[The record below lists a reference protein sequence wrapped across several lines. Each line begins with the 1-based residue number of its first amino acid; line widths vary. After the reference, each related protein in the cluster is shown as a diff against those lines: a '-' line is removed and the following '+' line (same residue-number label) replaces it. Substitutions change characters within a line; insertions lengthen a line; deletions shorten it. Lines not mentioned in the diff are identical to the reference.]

1 MARYSPEFEKSQDSI
16 SAVAH
21 VSGFRSNLY
30 QRRMMQEISVSI
42 HIHGEDRTPQ
52 ISDWKIRWNGRHEAL
67 TLICHFHSGKSFSW
81 PLSDCRV
88 TPTRELDKTLLVKKG
103 STVVSAIDRAVIYGE
118 KYAVVHYPGSSRPYA
133 MKLDSI
139 EFVPQSTMK
148 DEAIFHY
155 FVAVANARE
164 ERATSEVQKQ
174 IAANV
179 VRQLEKLPACPG
191 TALHA
196 YCTRQFA
203 RQAPAGPLI
212 YPFGVNASQL
222 VAVERAFTSQVSLIE
237 GPPGTGKTQTI
248 LNIIANVLVR
258 GKTVAVL
265 SNNNAAVENVYE
277 KLGKSGLDYLVAR
290 LGSKEHREKFF
301 ARMPTVP
308 PGAPEPPP
316 AMARIQATLAQLK
329 DHLQAH
335 NTAAQLQAEVDELSI
350 ERRHLLQWQQ
360 ENGVQ
365 ASPSLDKYG
374 LSPRKTADL
383 MAYLFHLAEKRIR
396 LQDRIALLLNFR
408 IFRAKPFDDVDRRQS
423 VIHALQLHYYDQA
436 LRKKEATLAACRA
449 SLERGDFKALLDE
462 LTDGSMRYLKCHI
475 HAHIQDSQTFEAND
489 YRRNFD
495 AFVKRFPILGSSTHS
510 IVNSIE
516 TGAVLDYVIIDEASQ
531 QDIVPGILALGCAK
545 NLVIV
550 GDGRQLAHIPVAL
563 GLAAPADDWDCEKHS
578 LLDSCLG
585 VFKGALPR
593 TLLKEHYRCH
603 PRIIQFCNQQFYDN
617 ALIPMTRD
625 DGKQVLRL
633 VVTAKGNHTRKN
645 TNLRELDS
653 LLKILDDAGEG
664 LWQDED
670 GRGFIAPFRAQVAL
684 SSAHL
689 PADFVKD
696 TVHKF
701 QGRECDEI
709 VFSTVLDKK
718 RSSQARLDFV
728 DDPRMIN
735 VAVSRAKNRF
745 TLVTG
750 DEVFAA
756 NNGPIAALVRYIIYY
771 ADDGQVHRAP
781 VVSAFDL
788 LYKEYDQSLAR
799 LDAKLRPADSRYKS
813 EQILAQV
820 LREAMSE
827 ASGRALTFHTQI
839 ALNQVASSSNPALTE
854 RERAFM
860 AHRASCDFVLYFK
873 VGKMP
878 LGVIEV
884 DGASHD
890 RPDQA
895 ERDALKNSILEKSHI
910 PLLRLRTVESRI
922 KERVAEFLTQW
933 TRNVLSA

>member
-1 MARYSPEFEKSQDSI
+1 MTQGPR
-16 SAVAH
+16 
-21 VSGFRSNLY
+21 
-30 QRRMMQEISVSI
+30 ISV
-42 HIHGEDRTPQ
+42 HVRGEDRTRQ
-52 ISDWKIRWNGRHEAL
+52 IRDWTIWWNDQRAAL
-67 TLICHFHSGKSFSW
+67 MLTCHFHSGKSFHSL
-81 PLSDCRV
+81 LSDCRV
-88 TPTRELDKTLLVKKG
+88 TPTRELGKALLLKKG
-103 STVVSAIDRAVIYGE
+103 SSVVSELDKAVIYGE
-118 KYAVVHYPGSSRPYA
+118 KYAVVNYRGKSKSYA
-133 MKLDSI
+133 MKLDSDI
-139 EFVPQSTMK
+139 ELVPQTTMK
-148 DEAIFHY
+148 DEAIFQY

-164 ERATSEVQKQ
+164 ERATSEEQRK

-179 VRQLEKLPACPG
+179 VGQLEKLPACPG

-196 YCTRQFA
+196 YCMRQLVRHA
-203 RQAPAGPLI
+203 LSTPLI

-222 VAVERAFTSQVSLIE
+222 AAVEQALTSQVSLIE

-248 LNIIANVLVR
+248 LNIIANVLLR

-290 LGSKEHREKFF
+290 LGSREHREKFF
-301 ARMPTVP
+301 AALPTVP
-308 PGAPEPPP
+308 PSVPGPAPTMES
-316 AMARIQATLAQLK
+316 IQAILAQLK

-335 NTAAQLQAEVDELSI
+335 NTAAQLQAEVDELAI
-350 ERRHLLQWQQ
+350 ERRYLLQWQQ
-360 ENGVQ
+360 ENGLLT
-365 ASPSLDKYG
+365 APSLDKYR

-383 MAYLFHLAEKRIR
+383 MAYLSHLAQRRVR
-396 LQDRIALLLNFR
+396 LQDRMALLLNFR
-408 IFRAKPFDDVDRRQS
+408 ILRTKPFGDGDKRQA
-423 VIHALQLHYYDQA
+423 VIHALQLHYYDRA
-436 LRKKEATLAACRA
+436 LQEKEAALAACRA
-449 SLERGDFKALLDE
+449 SLERGDFKALLDQ
-462 LTDGSMRYLKCHI
+462 LTADSMQFLKCHL
-475 HAHIQDSQTFEAND
+475 HAHIQDSQAFEAKD
-489 YRRNFD
+489 YQQNFD

-516 TGAVLDYVIIDEASQ
+516 KGAVLDYVIIDEASQ
-531 QDIVPGILALGCAK
+531 QDIIPGILALGCAK

-550 GDGRQLAHIPVAL
+550 GDDKQLAHIPVAL
-563 GLAAPADDWDCEKHS
+563 GMAAPAEDCDCEKHS
-578 LLDSCLG
+578 LLDSCLM
-585 VFKGALPR
+585 VFKEALPR

-617 ALIPMTRD
+617 ALIPMTLD
-625 DGKQVLRL
+625 DGEQALRL
-633 VVTAKGNHTRKN
+633 VVTAKGNHTRGNK
-645 TNLRELDS
+645 NLRELDS
-653 LLKILDDAGEG
+653 LLKTLDDAGERLG
-664 LWQDED
+664 HDKD

-684 SSAHL
+684 SGEHL

-718 RSSQARLDFV
+718 RNSQDRLDFV
-728 DDPRMIN
+728 DDPRMVN
-735 VAVSRAKNRF
+735 VAVSRAQNRF

-750 DEVFAA
+750 DEVFAT
-756 NNGPIAALVRYIIYY
+756 NNGPIAALVRYVTYY
-771 ADDGQVHRAP
+771 ADDEQIHRAP

-788 LYKEYDQSLAR
+788 LYREYDQSLERLNAR
-799 LDAKLRPADSRYKS
+799 LRPADSRYKS

-820 LREAMSE
+820 LREATSR
-827 ASGRALTFHTQI
+827 ASGRALTFHKQI

-873 VGKMP
+873 VGKTP

-895 ERDALKNSILEKSHI
+895 ARDALKNSILQKSSV

-922 KERVAEFLTQW
+922 EEKVAAFLARW
-933 TRNVLSA
+933 TRSASSA

>member
-1 MARYSPEFEKSQDSI
+1 MSPGLDRTCIRERMTQ
-16 SAVAH
+16 AV
-21 VSGFRSNLY
+21 R
-30 QRRMMQEISVSI
+30 VSI
-42 HIHGEDRTPQ
+42 HVRGDDRTRQ
-52 ISDWKIRWNGRHEAL
+52 ISDWEVRWDKRREAL
-67 TLICHFHSGKSFSW
+67 TLTCHFHSGKSFTS
-81 PLSDCRV
+81 PLSDCLV
-88 TPTRELDKTLLVKKG
+88 TPIRELDKALLVKKG
-103 STVVSAIDRAVIYGE
+103 SAVVSAIDQAVIYGE
-118 KYAVVHYPGSSRPYA
+118 KYAVVHYSGNPRPYV
-133 MKLDSI
+133 MKLDSGI
-139 EFVPQSTMK
+139 EFASQTTMK
-148 DEAIFHY
+148 DEAVFQY
-155 FVAVANARE
+155 FVAVASARQQ
-164 ERATSEVQKQ
+164 RAASEVQRQ

-179 VRQLEKLPACPG
+179 ARQLGRLPACQG

-196 YCTRQFA
+196 YCTRQPA
-203 RQAPAGPLI
+203 TQAPAGPLI

-248 LNIIANVLVR
+248 LNIIANALVR

-277 KLGKSGLDYLVAR
+277 KLAKSGLDYLVAQ

-301 ARMPTVP
+301 ARLPSVP
-308 PGAPEPPP
+308 PGVPEP
-316 AMARIQATLAQLK
+316 ALTMARIQEILGQLK
-329 DHLQAH
+329 GYLQAQ
-335 NTAAQLQAEVDELSI
+335 NRTAQLQAEVDELAI
-350 ERRHLLQWQQ
+350 ERRHLLHWQQ

-365 ASPSLDKYG
+365 TSPSLDKYG

-383 MAYLFHLAEKRIR
+383 MAYLSHLAERRVR

-408 IFRAKPFDDVDRRQS
+408 IFRTRPFGDGAKRQAA
-423 VIHALQLHYYDQA
+423 IHALQLHYYDQA
-436 LRKKEATLAACRA
+436 LREKEAALAACRA
-449 SLERGDFKALLDE
+449 SLESHGFEALLGE
-462 LTDGSMRYLKCHI
+462 LTAGSMQHLKNHL
-475 HAHIQDSQTFEAND
+475 HAHVQDSQTFEATN
-489 YRRNFD
+489 YRLNFD

-510 IVNSIE
+510 IVNSIA
-516 TGAVLDYVIIDEASQ
+516 TGAMLDYVIIDEASQ

-550 GDGRQLAHIPVAL
+550 GDGRQLAHIPTAL
-563 GLAAPADDWDCEKHS
+563 GLAAPADEWDCEKHS
-578 LLDSCLG
+578 LLESCLG
-585 VFKGALPR
+585 VFKEALPR

-625 DGKQVLRL
+625 DGKPALCL

-653 LLKILDDAGEG
+653 LLKTLDDAGEG
-664 LWQDED
+664 LWQGED
-670 GRGFIAPFRAQVAL
+670 GRGFIAPFRAQVTL
-684 SSAHL
+684 SGTYL

-718 RSSQARLDFV
+718 VICQDRLNFV
-728 DDPRMIN
+728 DDPRMVN
-735 VAVSRAKNRF
+735 VAVSRARNRF

-750 DEVFAA
+750 DEVFTA
-756 NNGPIAALVRYIIYY
+756 NNGPLSALVRYLSYY
-771 ADDGQVHRAP
+771 ADDGQFHHAP

-788 LYKEYDQSLAR
+788 LYKEYDQSLTR
-799 LDAKLRPADSRYKS
+799 LHAKLRPTDSRYKS

-820 LREAMSE
+820 LRDAMSE
-827 ASGRALTFHTQI
+827 ASGQALTFHTQI
-839 ALNQVASSSNPALTE
+839 ALNQVAALNNPALTE

-873 VGKMP
+873 VGKTP

-884 DGASHD
+884 DGGSHD

-895 ERDALKNSILEKSHI
+895 ERDALKNSILAKSHI

-922 KERVAEFLTQW
+922 EERVADFLAQW
-933 TRNVLSA
+933 TRNVSQRMNGL

>member
-1 MARYSPEFEKSQDSI
+1 MT
-16 SAVAH
+16 
-21 VSGFRSNLY
+21 
-30 QRRMMQEISVSI
+30 QEICVSI
-42 HIHGEDRTPQ
+42 HVHGEDRTRQ
-52 ISDWKIRWNGRHEAL
+52 ISDWEVQWNERREAL
-67 TLICHFHSGKSFSW
+67 MLTCHFHSRKSFSW

-88 TPTRELDKTLLVKKG
+88 TPSWELDKALLVKKG
-103 STVVSAIDRAVIYGE
+103 SAVVSALDKVKIYGE
-118 KYAVVHYPGSSRPYA
+118 KYAVVHYPGSSRPYVWK
-133 MKLDSI
+133 MNDNIK
-139 EFVPQSTMK
+139 FVPQTTTK
-148 DEAIFHY
+148 DEAIFRY
-155 FVAVANARE
+155 FVAVAKARE
-164 ERATSEVQKQ
+164 KRAASKEQKQ

-179 VRQLEKLPACPG
+179 VRQLEKLPASPD

-196 YCTRQFA
+196 YCTRRLA
-203 RQAPAGPLI
+203 RQAPAGSLI

-301 ARMPTVP
+301 ASLPAVP
-308 PGAPEPPP
+308 PGATEPAPT
-316 AMARIQATLAQLK
+316 MARIQEILAQLK

-335 NTAAQLQAEVDELSI
+335 NTAAQMRAEMDELAI
-350 ERRHLLQWQQ
+350 ERRHLLRWQQ

-374 LSPRKTADL
+374 LSPRKAVDL
-383 MAYLFHLAEKRIR
+383 MAYLSHLAEKRIG
-396 LQDRIALLLNFR
+396 LQDRIALLLNFK
-408 IFRAKPFDDVDRRQS
+408 IFRTKPFGDEDKRQS
-423 VIHALQLHYYDQA
+423 VIHALQLHYYDRA
-436 LRKKEATLAACRA
+436 LREKEAALAACRA
-449 SLERGDFKALLDE
+449 SLERSDFKALLDE
-462 LTDGSMRYLKCHI
+462 LTVSSMRFLKCYL
-475 HAHIQDSQTFEAND
+475 HAHVQDSQAFDAKG

-516 TGAVLDYVIIDEASQ
+516 AGAVLDYVIIDEASQ
-531 QDIVPGILALGCAK
+531 QDIIPGILALGCAR

-550 GDGRQLAHIPVAL
+550 GDGRQLAHIPVVL

-578 LLDSCLG
+578 LLDSCLA
-585 VFKGALPR
+585 VFKDASPK

-617 ALIPMTRD
+617 ALIPMMQD
-625 DGKQVLRL
+625 DSKQALRL
-633 VVTAKGNHTRKN
+633 IVTAKGNHTRKN

-653 LLKILDDAGEG
+653 LLKILGDAEEG
-664 LWQDED
+664 LWQSMD

-684 SSAHL
+684 SGAHI
-689 PADFVKD
+689 PADFIKD

-728 DDPRMIN
+728 DDPRMVN
-735 VAVSRAKNRF
+735 VAVSRAKSRF

-756 NNGPIAALVRYIIYY
+756 NNGPIAALVRYITYY

-799 LDAKLRPADSRYKS
+799 LNVKLRPADSRYKS
-813 EQILAQV
+813 ERILAQM
-820 LREAMSE
+820 LREVMSE

-839 ALNQVASSSNPALTE
+839 ALNQVASSNNPALTE

-910 PLLRLRTVESRI
+910 PLLRLRTVEGRI
-922 KERVAEFLTQW
+922 RERVATFLAQW
-933 TRNVLSA
+933 TSNISSA

>member
-1 MARYSPEFEKSQDSI
+1 MAD
-16 SAVAH
+16 VL
-21 VSGFRSNLY
+21 GLRSNLY
-30 QRRMMQEISVSI
+30 QGRMTQEIRVSI
-42 HIHGEDRTPQ
+42 HVHGEDRTRQ
-52 ISDWKIRWNGRHEAL
+52 ISDWDIRWNEQRATLML
-67 TLICHFHSGKSFSW
+67 TCHFHSGKSFSW
-81 PLSDCRV
+81 PLSDCLI
-88 TPTRELDKTLLVKKG
+88 TPTREMDKVVLIKKG
-103 STVVSAIDRAVIYGE
+103 SAIVNAIDRVVIYGE
-118 KYAVVHYPGSSRPYA
+118 KYAVVYYPDKSKPYA
-133 MKLDSI
+133 RKLDGSI
-139 EFVPQSTMK
+139 EFVPQTTMK
-148 DEAIFHY
+148 EEAIFHY

-164 ERATSEVQKQ
+164 KRATSVVQKQ

-179 VRQLEKLPACPG
+179 VRQLGKLPACSG
-191 TALHA
+191 TVLQA
-196 YCTRQFA
+196 YCTRQLT
-203 RQAPAGPLI
+203 RSAPAGPLV

-222 VAVERAFTSQVSLIE
+222 VAVEQAFTSQVSLIE

-290 LGSKEHREKFF
+290 LGSKEHQEKFF
-301 ARMPTVP
+301 VCMPTVP
-308 PGAPEPPP
+308 PDVPEPPP
-316 AMARIQATLAQLK
+316 AMAHIQAILARLK
-329 DHLQAH
+329 DLLQAH
-335 NTAAQLQAEVDELSI
+335 NTAAQLQAELDELAI

-360 ENGVQ
+360 ENDVQ
-365 ASPSLDKYG
+365 AAPSLDKYG
-374 LSPRKTADL
+374 LSPRKAADL
-383 MAYLFHLAEKRIR
+383 MAYLSHLAEQRIR

-408 IFRAKPFDDVDRRQS
+408 IFRSKPFSNAGRRQS

-436 LRKKEATLAACRA
+436 LREKEAALAACRA
-449 SLERGDFKALLDE
+449 TLEHGDFEALLEE
-462 LTDGSMRYLKCHI
+462 LTAGSMRYLKSHL
-475 HAHIQDSQTFEAND
+475 HAHVQDLQTFELKD

-516 TGAVLDYVIIDEASQ
+516 EGAVLDYVIIDEASQ

-563 GLAAPADDWDCEKHS
+563 GLAAPADEWDCEKHS
-578 LLDSCLG
+578 LLGSCLG
-585 VFKGALPR
+585 VFKEALPR

-617 ALIPMTRD
+617 ALIPMMQD
-625 DGKQVLRL
+625 DGKQALRL

-653 LLKILDDAGEG
+653 LLKTLDDAGEG
-664 LWQDED
+664 LWQSED

-684 SSAHL
+684 SGTNL
-689 PADFVKD
+689 PADFIKD

-718 RSSQARLDFV
+718 HSSQARLDFV
-728 DDPRMIN
+728 DDPRMVN
-735 VAVSRAKNRF
+735 VAVSRAKSRF

-750 DEVFAA
+750 DEVFTA
-756 NNGPIAALVRYIIYY
+756 NNGPIAALVRYVTYY
-771 ADDGQVHRAP
+771 ADDGQIHRAP

-788 LYKEYDQSLAR
+788 LYREYDQSLAR
-799 LDAKLRPADSRYKS
+799 LNARLRPTDSRYKS

-839 ALNQVASSSNPALTE
+839 ALNQVASSSNPALTD

-873 VGKMP
+873 AGKLP

-895 ERDALKNSILEKSHI
+895 ERDALKNSILEKSRI

-922 KERVAEFLTQW
+922 KERVATFLAQW
-933 TRNVLSA
+933 TSNVSSA

>member
-1 MARYSPEFEKSQDSI
+1 MT
-16 SAVAH
+16 
-21 VSGFRSNLY
+21 
-30 QRRMMQEISVSI
+30 QEIRVSI
-42 HIHGEDRTPQ
+42 HVHGEDRTRQ
-52 ISDWKIRWNGRHEAL
+52 ISDWEIRWSEQRAAL
-67 TLICHFHSGKSFSW
+67 MLTCHFHSGKSFSW

-88 TPTRELDKTLLVKKG
+88 TPTRELDKTLLVIKG
-103 STVVSAIDRAVIYGE
+103 SAVVSAIDKAVIYGE
-118 KYAVVHYPGSSRPYA
+118 KYAVVHYSGNSRPYA
-133 MKLDSI
+133 RRLDGNI
-139 EFVPQSTMK
+139 EFVAQTTMK
-148 DEAIFHY
+148 DEAIFQY

-164 ERATSEVQKQ
+164 ARATSEVQKQ

-179 VRQLEKLPACPG
+179 VRQLRNLLPCSG

-196 YCTRQFA
+196 YCTGRLA
-203 RQAPAGPLI
+203 RHALAKPLI

-222 VAVERAFTSQVSLIE
+222 VAVEQAFTSQVSLIE

-308 PGAPEPPP
+308 PGVPEPPP
-316 AMARIQATLAQLK
+316 AMARIQAILAQLK

-335 NTAAQLQAEVDELSI
+335 NTAAQLQAEVDELAI

-365 ASPSLDKYG
+365 ASSSLDKYG

-383 MAYLFHLAEKRIR
+383 MAYLSHLAEKRIR

-408 IFRAKPFDDVDRRQS
+408 IFRTRPFGDGGRRQS

-436 LRKKEATLAACRA
+436 LREKEAALAACRA

-462 LTDGSMRYLKCHI
+462 LTAGSMRYLKCHL
-475 HAHIQDSQTFEAND
+475 HAHVQDLQTFEAKD

-516 TGAVLDYVIIDEASQ
+516 AGALLDYVLIDEASQ

-550 GDGRQLAHIPVAL
+550 GDGRQLPHIPVAL

-585 VFKGALPR
+585 VFKEALPR

-617 ALIPMTRD
+617 ALIPMTQD
-625 DGKQVLRL
+625 DGKQALRL

-653 LLKILDDAGEG
+653 LLKTLDDAGEG
-664 LWQDED
+664 LWQGED

-684 SSAHL
+684 SGAHL
-689 PADFVKD
+689 PADFIKD

-718 RSSQARLDFV
+718 RSNQARLDFV
-728 DDPRMIN
+728 DDPRMVN

-756 NNGPIAALVRYIIYY
+756 NNGSIAALIRYVSYY

-799 LDAKLRPADSRYKS
+799 LNAKLRPADSRYQS

-820 LREAMSE
+820 LRQAMLE

-839 ALNQVASSSNPALTE
+839 ALNQVASSSNPALTD

-922 KERVAEFLTQW
+922 KERVATFLAQW
-933 TRNVLSA
+933 TGKVSSA